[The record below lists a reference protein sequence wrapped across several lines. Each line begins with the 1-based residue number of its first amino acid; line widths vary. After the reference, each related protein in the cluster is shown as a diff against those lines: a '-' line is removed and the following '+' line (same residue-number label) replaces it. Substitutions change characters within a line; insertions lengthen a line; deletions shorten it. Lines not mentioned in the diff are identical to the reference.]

1 MAKYLIRA
9 SYTAEGTRG
18 LLKDGGSNRRQ
29 AIEQLLKDAG
39 GSLEAFYY
47 AFGDDDVVSIVDV
60 PDNVTAAAIGL
71 TISSSGAVRMTTT
84 VLLTPEEIDQAAKKG
99 STTGRRAR

>member
-9 SYTAEGTRG
+9 NYTAEGTRG
-18 LLKDGGSNRRQ
+18 LLKNGGTNRKQ

-47 AFGDDDVVSIVDV
+47 AFGEDDVVSVVDV

-71 TISSSGAVRMTTT
+71 TISSSGATHMTTT
-84 VLLTPEEIDQAAKKG
+84 VLLTPEEIDLAAGKKVNYRPPG
-99 STTGRRAR
+99 A